1 MRRFKHGV
9 VVAAH
14 PLAAQAGMAILK
26 RGGNAVDAAVGT
38 ALTLGVV
45 TPAFCGIGGGG
56 FALLWLAKEDKPV
69 FVDYRE
75 RAPASATNSL
85 FRVMPKGNV
94 VRDEN
99 SVGYRAVGVPGTLA
113 GDSLL
118 LQDYGNLKL
127 RDVIAPAMAHARKG
141 ILVSRGMA
149 QVWRK
154 SITKLRRFKGSRETY
169 LKRNGPYRTGESIA
183 LKDLAR
189 TLGTI
194 ASNGISEFYT
204 GRIAKKMIRD
214 IQTGGG
220 LISEIDLERF
230 QPTLREPVRAGF
242 KDLEIISAPPPSC
255 GGIIM
260 TQALK
265 MLEQTNER
273 LHHNSAETLHLMS
286 EVLMRANTSRT
297 LVCDP
302 DSSTIPISKLIS
314 DSYCNEMKSSI
325 SLDKASSILPHLGN
339 SGHINSCTSHLSVI
353 DSEGN
358 VASVTESVECYFGS
372 GVVVPNTGILLN
384 DTMHDFDPKPG
395 RLNSVGP
402 GKIPMSSMSPTILL
416 KDGRPLLAVGSAGG
430 PRIPSSTL
438 QALLNVTEF
447 GMSVEDAVAAPRIHV
462 KDTLVQVEGRIPPQT
477 IAALRKMGHE
487 VEVKR
492 PTEIYFGGVHAA
504 YSKLITG
511 ELEGGADPRRDGEP
525 AGY

>member
-1 MRRFKHGV
+1 M
-9 VVAAH
+9 VAAH
-14 PLAAQAGMAILK
+14 PLAAQAGAAILK

-75 RAPASATNSL
+75 RAPASATDGM
-85 FRVMPKGNV
+85 FRVTPKGNV
-94 VRDEN
+94 VGNEN
-99 SVGYRAVGVPGTLA
+99 SVGYRAIGVPGTLA
-113 GDSLL
+113 GASLL

-127 RDVIAPAMAHARKG
+127 RDVIAPAMAHASKG
-141 ILVSRGMA
+141 FLVSRGMA

-154 SITKLRRFKGSRETY
+154 SLSKLRRFKGSRETY
-169 LKRNGPYRTGESIA
+169 LNRGRPYRQGESIA

-194 ASNGISEFYT
+194 VRDGTSEFYT
-204 GRIAKKMIRD
+204 GSIAKKIIRD

-220 LISEIDLERF
+220 LVSEFDLERF
-230 QPTLREPVRAGF
+230 QPTLREPVRGRF

-255 GGIIM
+255 GGIVIM
-260 TQALK
+260 QTLK
-265 MLEQTNER
+265 MLEQTAES
-273 LHHNSAETLHLMS
+273 LDHNSADTLHLMS
-286 EVLMRANTSRT
+286 EVLMRANTSTT

-302 DSSTIPISKLIS
+302 DSSPIPIGKLIS
-314 DSYCNEMKSSI
+314 DSFCNEMRGSI
-325 SLDKASSILPHLGN
+325 LPDKASSILPHFEN
-339 SGHINSCTSHLSVI
+339 SEHINSCTSHLSVI

-358 VASVTESVECYFGS
+358 VVSVTESVECYFGS

-384 DTMHDFDPKPG
+384 DTMHDFDPNTG
-395 RLNSVGP
+395 RLNSVEP

-416 KDGRPLLAVGSAGG
+416 KNGRPLLAVGSAGG

-462 KDTLVQVEGRIPPQT
+462 KDTLLQVESRIAPQT
-477 IAALRKMGHE
+477 VAALRKMGHE
-487 VEVKR
+487 VEVRR
-492 PTEIYFGGVHAA
+492 PMEIYFGGVHAA
-504 YSKLITG
+504 YSNPITG